1 MLRGNAFLPY
11 LMSSPANVKSVEY
24 LRTFGVGEVLTK
36 SVKNLKR
43 KLPFS
48 KPEAYETLAINQAEE
63 DILDPNT
70 DWKYHINKYG
80 FRNEWDLDS
89 KKEKI
94 GFFGCSFTFGEGIHN
109 DDTFVNIV
117 SNALDMTPI
126 NVGVGGSGLERTTR
140 TFSAATKVID
150 FDYAVVTLPAWFRQL
165 HVTKEG
171 KLINIIP
178 YYPHN
183 DFEKLNE
190 IYSSFDEDFFVN
202 QAISYVNW
210 IGDIATANNIKLI
223 LCSWDHPL
231 NELCQLIYPDTT
243 IDPFPNIDDKCA
255 RDKMHPGPK
264 SQAAHAEQIIKAFH
278 DRAWV

>member
-1 MLRGNAFLPY
+1 MARGFEFTPY
-11 LMSSPANVKSVEY
+11 LKTSPANIKTVSD
-24 LRTFGVGEVLTK
+24 LRVFGKAHQVSK
-36 SVKNLKR
+36 QR
-43 KLPFS
+43 LPFV
-48 KPEAYETLAINQAEE
+48 KQVYELLACNQAEE
-63 DILDPNT
+63 ELLNPKT
-70 DWKYHINKYG
+70 DWKYYINEYN
-80 FRNEWDLDS
+80 FRNEWNLNS
-89 KKEKI
+89 KKETI

-109 DDTFVNIV
+109 DDMFVSIV
-117 SNALDMTPI
+117 SEALDMNPI
-126 NVGVGGSGLERTTR
+126 NVGVGGAGLERTAR
-140 TFSAATKVID
+140 TFASAANVIK
-150 FDYAVVTLPAWFRQL
+150 FDYAVLTLPAWTRQM

-231 NELCQLIYPDTT
+231 NELCKFIFPKDT
-243 IDPFPNIDDKCA
+243 IKPFPNIDDKCA

>member
-1 MLRGNAFLPY
+1 MARGFEFTPY
-11 LMSSPANVKSVEY
+11 LKTSPANIKTVSD
-24 LRTFGVGEVLTK
+24 LRVFGKAHQVSK
-36 SVKNLKR
+36 QR
-43 KLPFS
+43 LPFV
-48 KPEAYETLAINQAEE
+48 KQGYELLACNQAEE
-63 DILDPNT
+63 ELLNPKT
-70 DWKYHINKYG
+70 DWKYYINEYN
-80 FRNEWDLDS
+80 FRNEWNLNS
-89 KKEKI
+89 KKETI

-109 DDTFVNIV
+109 DDMFVSIV
-117 SNALDMTPI
+117 SEALDMNPI
-126 NVGVGGSGLERTTR
+126 NVGVGGAGLERTAR
-140 TFSAATKVID
+140 TFASAANVIK
-150 FDYAVVTLPAWFRQL
+150 FDYAVLTLPAWTRQM

-231 NELCQLIYPDTT
+231 NELCKFIFPKDT
-243 IDPFPNIDDKCA
+243 IKPFPNIDDKCA

-264 SQAAHAEQIIKAFH
+264 SQAAHAEQIIKAFD

>member
-1 MLRGNAFLPY
+1 MARGFEFTPY
-11 LMSSPANVKSVEY
+11 LKTSPANIKTVSD
-24 LRTFGVGEVLTK
+24 LRVFGKAHQVSK
-36 SVKNLKR
+36 QR
-43 KLPFS
+43 LPFV
-48 KPEAYETLAINQAEE
+48 KQGYELLACNQAEE
-63 DILDPNT
+63 ELLNPKT
-70 DWKYHINKYG
+70 DWKYYINEYN
-80 FRNEWDLDS
+80 FRNEWNLNS
-89 KKEKI
+89 KKETI

-109 DDTFVNIV
+109 DDMFVSIV
-117 SNALDMTPI
+117 SEALDMNPI
-126 NVGVGGSGLERTTR
+126 NVGVGGAGLERTAR
-140 TFSAATKVID
+140 TFASAANVIK
-150 FDYAVVTLPAWFRQL
+150 FDYAVLTLPAWTRQM

-231 NELCQLIYPDTT
+231 NELCKFIFPKDT
-243 IDPFPNIDDKCA
+243 IKPFPNIDDKCA